1 MTKIISLLNQKGG
14 CGKTTISINLAYSFK
29 KEGYKTL
36 LVDTDPQGSARDW
49 NASNDGEILP
59 VIGLDRE
66 SLATDIK
73 AVKEGYDYIFIDGA
87 PSIEKMLVAAVK
99 ISDLILIPVQ
109 PSPYDIWA
117 TSDLVDLIKARQ
129 EVTEGKPLAS
139 FVISRAIKNTK
150 LSDEAREALK
160 GYGLPVL
167 RSYTTQ
173 KVVYP
178 TQASKGNTVFADES
192 NTASLEIESIKN
204 EILEILG

>member
-1 MTKIISLLNQKGG
+1 
-14 CGKTTISINLAYSFK
+14 
-29 KEGYKTL
+29 
-36 LVDTDPQGSARDW
+36 
-49 NASNDGEILP
+49 
-59 VIGLDRE
+59 
-66 SLATDIK
+66 
-73 AVKEGYDYIFIDGA
+73 
-87 PSIEKMLVAAVK
+87 MLVAAVK

-178 TQASKGNTVFADES
+178 TQASKGNTVFADS
-192 NTASLEIESIKN
+192 SSDASLEIESIKN
-204 EILEILG
+204 EILEILK